1 MHIVPWIFRGE
12 TPFRVVIFVR
22 KQEISIIF
30 LSLRIFRTEFSNS
43 IAALFPAGGE
53 LWYNALQS
61 NQILAWKRPENGF
74 NWQFHEN
81 DTQDAFERYR
91 RVDCGGGCRRFR
103 RGCRIHCTCQFRCEF

>member
-43 IAALFPAGGE
+43 IAALFPAGG
-53 LWYNALQS
+53 
-61 NQILAWKRPENGF
+61 G
-74 NWQFHEN
+74 
-81 DTQDAFERYR
+81 TM
-91 RVDCGGGCRRFR
+91 V
-103 RGCRIHCTCQFRCEF
+103 